1 MSTTLQQTEHLQQL
15 PQSTPHSTRTY
26 WAATGLFCAVFI
38 GSAVFGMLDLDA
50 SKAEWTRL
58 GYPWWTFFF
67 LTIGKVIGV
76 GTILANKGPR
86 FLKDF
91 AFAGFLF
98 DLLLA
103 GGAHLAAPE
112 IKVLLPVAGL
122 LVWGAAFRTD
132 SQRFPRR
139 E

>member
-1 MSTTLQQTEHLQQL
+1 MSTSVQL
-15 PQSTPHSTRTY
+15 SARAY
-26 WAATGLFCAVFI
+26 WVATGLFSAMFL

-50 SKAEWTRL
+50 SKAEWAHL
-58 GYPWWTFFF
+58 GYPWWTFYF

-76 GTILANKGPR
+76 GTILAKKGPR

-98 DLLLA
+98 DLVLA
-103 GGAHLAAPE
+103 GGAHLAVPE
-112 IKVLLPVAGL
+112 IKVLLPIAGL
-122 LVWGAAFRTD
+122 VVWGAAFWAD
-132 SQRFPRR
+132 SKQLPRQ